1 MQDNVT
7 LCMWYLNVNS
17 KFHRFPI
24 QYLESKPRFRSGQDQ
39 SPTPVSNEG
48 SLLNTTPNPNQG
60 LTSATS
66 VSNEGSP
73 LNTTP
78 DSH

>member
-1 MQDNVT
+1 MYITLTTIHAFNDHITIDDSMQDNVT
-7 LCMWYLNVNS
+7 PCMWYLNVNS

-39 SPTPVSNEG
+39 SPT
-48 SLLNTTPNPNQG
+48 
-60 LTSATS
+60 S

-78 DSH
+78 NPN